1 MKNLLVKIA
10 SIATEL
16 DYAGLTKEA
25 KQMHSVFIKIAK
37 YAQSPLRVHA
47 FKAEL
52 AEAQKEFL
60 KAENAYFREMEKME
74 NQEYFDR
81 FLFSDKR
88 FEIAPNRV
96 MAGTLLA
103 KKNRAERRLNY
114 VLERLKNEGLEQIF
128 EPIHAEQPKVSL
140 EKAEIFEYLA
150 RNFLEEEERL
160 NDNNSQTEME
170 KYQKIENANLI
181 SRKQQEE
188 EQRENQRKIDEK
200 LKITQEQR
208 DAQEKYYANIDPDEL
223 ERMNEESRKYFKA
236 QEAAEKAEKERQE
249 YLERERN
256 RPYEPVR

>member
-1 MKNLLVKIA
+1 
-10 SIATEL
+10 
-16 DYAGLTKEA
+16 
-25 KQMHSVFIKIAK
+25 
-37 YAQSPLRVHA
+37 
-47 FKAEL
+47 
-52 AEAQKEFL
+52 
-60 KAENAYFREMEKME
+60 
-74 NQEYFDR
+74 
-81 FLFSDKR
+81 
-88 FEIAPNRV
+88 
-96 MAGTLLA
+96 
-103 KKNRAERRLNY
+103 

-170 KYQKIENANLI
+170 KYQQIENANLI

>member
-88 FEIAPNRV
+88 FEIV
-96 MAGTLLA
+96 
-103 KKNRAERRLNY
+103 
-114 VLERLKNEGLEQIF
+114 
-128 EPIHAEQPKVSL
+128 
-140 EKAEIFEYLA
+140 
-150 RNFLEEEERL
+150 EEEERL

-170 KYQKIENANLI
+170 KYQQIENANLI

>member
-74 NQEYFDR
+74 NPHYFDR
-81 FLFSDKR
+81 FLFSDER
-88 FEIAPNRV
+88 FEIAQNRV

-103 KKNRAERRLNY
+103 KKDQAERRLNY
-114 VLERLKNEGLEQIF
+114 VLDRLKNEGLDQIF
-128 EPIHAEQPKVSL
+128 EPIHAEQPKVSP

-160 NDNNSQTEME
+160 NDNNSQAEME
-170 KYQKIENANLI
+170 KYQKIENENLI
-181 SRKQQEE
+181 ARQKREKEQQE
-188 EQRENQRKIDEK
+188 NQMNIDEQHN
-200 LKITQEQR
+200 LTQQQR
-208 DAQEKYYANIDPDEL
+208 DAQEKYNADD
-223 ERMNEESRKYFKA
+223 
-236 QEAAEKAEKERQE
+236 
-249 YLERERN
+249 
-256 RPYEPVR
+256 EPVR